1 MKYRVTVE
9 WKDCDERDVVRLRA
23 ADPATACAEAVRRAE
38 DGLLRTVS
46 ASWDPEPAY
55 VTAVSD
61 ADGRSLPVPKA
72 FEEGAVHLGE
82 DWPKAHAAAV
92 LVREM
97 KLASADAAG
106 SSQGVAIDVVL
117 RTFLGSPMEVATP
130 PDDQGAYS
138 VVVAWL
144 DKANVLEI
152 EVEAESVA
160 AACAKAVEAAADG
173 GATLVDFDTP
183 SEVFVLALVEGDEP
197 SAAEVIEH
205 SLDVPAPWSEGWRL
219 HAGHLRALE
228 LFDIGLVDPLQAFR
242 IAASGR
248 EDLLAHVARAE
259 AAFAAIPSPSTV
271 SAAPSI

>member
-23 ADPATACAEAVRRAE
+23 ADSATACAEAVRRAE

-55 VTAVSD
+55 VTAVSEV
-61 ADGRSLPVPKA
+61 DGRSLPVPRA

-97 KLASADAAG
+97 KLAAAAAAG
-106 SSQGVAIDVVL
+106 SDQGVAIEVVR
-117 RTFLGSPMEVATP
+117 RTFLGSPMEEVTP
-130 PDDQGAYS
+130 HGDQRAYS

-144 DKANVLEI
+144 EKTNVLDIEI
-152 EVEAESVA
+152 EAESVA
-160 AACAKAVEAAADG
+160 AACTKAVEAAADG
-173 GATLVDFDTP
+173 GATLIDLDTP
-183 SEVFVLALVEGDEP
+183 SEVFVLALVEGDVS

-205 SLDVPAPWSEGWRL
+205 SLDVPAPWSEGWRR
-219 HAGHLRALE
+219 HARHLRALE
-228 LFDIGLVDPLQAFR
+228 LFDIGLVGPLQAFR
-242 IAASGR
+242 SAAGGR
-248 EDLLAHVARAE
+248 SDLLAHVARAE
-259 AAFAAIPSPSTV
+259 AAFAAIPCPSTV